1 MQDDTTI
8 NPSALIEMKAN
19 VGSILFLWLSVER
32 EITQRTNQL
41 GNGKGRNRAGST
53 DVNRFWR
60 RTSWR
65 RRPAI
70 FCRGN

>member
-8 NPSALIEMKAN
+8 NTSALIEMKAN

-41 GNGKGRNRAGST
+41 GNRKGRNRAGST
-53 DVNRFWR
+53 DVNRF
-60 RTSWR
+60 
-65 RRPAI
+65 
-70 FCRGN
+70 